1 MKKTYVAISGCPA
14 IVVDGMMSVLG
25 DLHGADIDYDE
36 VPFAELRQWVGDKG
50 QCVVI
55 ADHAV
60 VGLAD
65 LLDFCNGRRH
75 GVKVVVLSALAIPEE
90 LRKAADAVLSM
101 YDSRVVL
108 EATMR
113 RFVAG
118 QPEEDYPELTSR
130 EKEIIVGIVKGL
142 SNKEIAD
149 ELCVSVNT
157 VMTHRRN
164 IVSKLQIHSAAGL
177 TIYAIVTHLVDLAD
191 VRIG

>member
-14 IVVDGMMSVLG
+14 IVVDGMISVLSDFRG
-25 DLHGADIDYDE
+25 TDIDYDE
-36 VPFAELRQWVGDKG
+36 VPFAELHQWVEDRG

-60 VGLAD
+60 VGQAD
-65 LLDFCNGRRH
+65 LLEFCNGRHH

-90 LRKAADAVLSM
+90 LRKAADAALSL
-101 YDSRVVL
+101 YDSRGTI
-108 EATMR
+108 EAVMR

-177 TIYAIVTHLVDLAD
+177 TIYAIVTRLVDLDD
-191 VRIG
+191 VKIG